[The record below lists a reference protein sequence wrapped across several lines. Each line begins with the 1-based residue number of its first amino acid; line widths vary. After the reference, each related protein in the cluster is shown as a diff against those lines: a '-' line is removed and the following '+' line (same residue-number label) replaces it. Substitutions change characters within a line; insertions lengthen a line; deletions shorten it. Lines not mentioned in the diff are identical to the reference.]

1 MSSIS
6 TQTAAPKL
14 TDEEY
19 IAELE
24 EDKKQMKEHYESI
37 VAELKEDKKQMED
50 HYEDTQVWADKYA
63 NAGDKELIAEFNK
76 RFVVPQFYT
85 RDDIIEKIEGM
96 GHKATDDKVD
106 EVIADF
112 VDDSYNAIDEILEG
126 YIDNVDF
133 EPEEESD
140 DEDDYKD
147 DIDPNLLK
155 LCSNAT
161 IDFKTY
167 KEYFTQFYK
176 QEKEHDEDTYFN
188 MFVYAKKDPKPY
200 EMSAWSDIYFKIIP
214 DGKENKSFD
223 KIKHA
228 HYNTSSEFAMM
239 LCGIEFEEE
248 EDEGDEDEE

>member
-6 TQTAAPKL
+6 TQTAAPKKFVL
-14 TDEEY
+14 KQDASKLSDE
-19 IAELE
+19 A
-24 EDKKQMKEHYESI
+24 
-37 VAELKEDKKQMED
+37 
-50 HYEDTQVWADKYA
+50 
-63 NAGDKELIAEFNK
+63 LIAEFKN

-85 RDDIIEKIEGM
+85 RERIIEKIEEM

-106 EVIADF
+106 EVIGNFLEEAYIG
-112 VDDSYNAIDEILEG
+112 VDEILDAHIE
-126 YIDNVDF
+126 NVDF
-133 EPEEESD
+133 DE
-140 DEDDYKD
+140 EDDYKD

-248 EDEGDEDEE
+248 EDEEDEDEE